1 MHPFRIGSETG
12 LAIVSPKTVLVS
24 PYHLRRITY
33 VHYPESR
40 SMRNPAA
47 DDCEHAGPAILKFD
61 PNHVRNR
68 NKAKVE
74 SNPTDEQTLG
84 QFIPL
89 IYHYNMLQDEDRV
102 GAFRAAIE
110 LIVKPGMRVAELG
123 SGTGI
128 LSSLAARCG
137 ATIDAVERN
146 PELVECS
153 RRFLADNGLSRQVNV
168 IPSDASAWVPE
179 QPIDVV
185 ICEMLHV
192 GLLREKQAQVIT
204 AFKRNYVAR
213 HGNQLPIFIPEVSIL
228 MCQPVQQS
236 YDFAGYVAPIPLFQ
250 APLLVQPRTIEV
262 APLVPY
268 ETVTYDQ
275 VIPTSMD
282 FSPSFVAEKDGI
294 VNAIRLVTQ
303 NVLGI
308 DMQAQRAITWANQCL
323 VLPLQ
328 SPVRCLAGDVIE
340 MTLRYQTGEAIEAM
354 VYEARLERR
363 AFYRNAA

>member
-1 MHPFRIGSETG
+1 VGTDRPFETG
-12 LAIVSPKTVLVS
+12 LAIAWVETLLLSQNR
-24 PYHLRRITY
+24 LRRNSFD
-33 VHYPESR
+33 HYPESR
-40 SMRNPAA
+40 LMRNPAA
-47 DDCEHAGPAILKFD
+47 NNCEQDGPAILKFD

-68 NKAKVE
+68 KKVDE
-74 SNPTDEQTLG
+74 GVIPTAEQTLG

-137 ATIDAVERN
+137 ATVDAVERN

-153 RRFLADNGLSRQVNV
+153 RRFLADNGLDHQVGV
-168 IPSDASAWVPE
+168 TQCDASAWIPP

-192 GLLREKQAQVIT
+192 GLLREKQAQVIA

-213 HGNQLPIFIPEVSIL
+213 FGTRLPIFIPEVSIL

-236 YDFAGYVAPIPLFQ
+236 FDFAGYVAPIPLFQ
-250 APLLVQPRTIEV
+250 APLLVQPRTIEI

-275 VIPTSMD
+275 LIPTSMEL
-282 FSPSFVAEKDGI
+282 SPSFVAERDGL

-323 VLPLQ
+323 VMPLQ
-328 SPVRCLAGDVIE
+328 SPVRCVAGDMIE
-340 MTLRYQTGEAIEAM
+340 LTLRYQTGESIESV
-354 VYEARLERR
+354 VYDARLQRKS
-363 AFYRNAA
+363 FYRNAA